1 MVDIW
6 GRGVRGEHLM
16 KAGLVSLWLLFFV
29 SAVFYGP
36 SLGQIQ
42 NWVDSAAMSGPLLY
56 LGLYVVA
63 VFALLP
69 RPALN
74 VAGGLL
80 FGVGAGL
87 FLATVGG
94 VLSALVQ
101 FLFARHVAGETVANR
116 LPESVRG
123 RLDTLADH
131 RGLIAAVQVRLIPV
145 IPYQAINYG
154 FGLTRIRTLHFVLG
168 TFVGSLPATAAFVL
182 VGAGGSDYGRPA
194 MAAAAAVA
202 VLMGLGWWLY
212 SRYGNG
218 VRRRSSPP
226 PDAV

>member
-1 MVDIW
+1 MDIW
-6 GRGVRGEHLM
+6 GKDTRGEYLV
-16 KAGLVSLWLLFFV
+16 KAGLVTLWLVFFV
-29 SAVFYGP
+29 WAVFHGP
-36 SLGQIQ
+36 SLDQIQ
-42 NWVDSAAMSGPLLY
+42 SWVDSAVLSGPLLY

-80 FGVGAGL
+80 FGMGAGL
-87 FLATVGG
+87 ILATVGG

-101 FLFARHVAGETVANR
+101 FLFARHVAGEAVASR
-116 LPESVRG
+116 LPGGVRG
-123 RLDTLADH
+123 RLDALADH
-131 RGLIAAVQVRLIPV
+131 RGLLAAIQLRLIPV

-154 FGLTRIRTLHFVLG
+154 FGLTRIRTWHFVLG
-168 TFVGSLPATAAFVL
+168 TFVGSLPVTAAFVL
-182 VGAGGSDYGRPA
+182 VGAGGADYGRPA
-194 MAAAAAVA
+194 MIATALLAALV
-202 VLMGLGWWLY
+202 GLGWWLW

-218 VRRRSSPP
+218 ARRGSSAR

>member
-1 MVDIW
+1 MP
-6 GRGVRGEHLM
+6 
-16 KAGLVSLWLLFFV
+16 LWLVFFV

-36 SLGQIQ
+36 SLGQIRG
-42 NWVDSAAMSGPLLY
+42 WVDSAAMSGPLLY
-56 LGLYVVA
+56 VGLYVVA

-74 VAGGLL
+74 VAGGVL
-80 FGVGAGL
+80 FGMGPGL
-87 FLATVGG
+87 ILATVGG

-101 FLFARHVAGETVANR
+101 FLFARHVTGEVVASR

-154 FGLTRIRTLHFVLG
+154 FGLTRIRTWHFVLG
-168 TFVGSLPATAAFVL
+168 TFVGSLPVTAAFVL
-182 VGAGGSDYGRPA
+182 VGAGGADYGKPA
-194 MAAAAAVA
+194 MAAAAAAA
-202 VLMGLGWWLY
+202 VLMGLGWWLH

-218 VRRRSSPP
+218 ARRVSSAP

>member
-1 MVDIW
+1 M
-6 GRGVRGEHLM
+6 RSEHLV
-16 KAGLVSLWLLFFV
+16 KAGLVPLWLAFFL

-36 SLGQIQ
+36 SLGQIR

-80 FGVGAGL
+80 FGMGLGL

-101 FLFARHVAGETVANR
+101 FLFARHVAGEVVASR

-123 RLDTLADH
+123 KLDTLAGY
-131 RGLIAAVQVRLIPV
+131 RGLSAAVQVRLIPV

-154 FGLTRIRTLHFVLG
+154 FGLTRIRTWHFVLG
-168 TFVGSLPATAAFVL
+168 TFVGSLPVTAAFVL
-182 VGAGGSDYGRPA
+182 VGAGGSDYGKPA
-194 MAAAAAVA
+194 MAATTAVA
-202 VLMGLGWWLY
+202 VLVGLGWWLY

-218 VRRRSSPP
+218 ARRRPSPP
-226 PDAV
+226 PDAG